1 MFFLGY
7 PDIFD
12 SDLKNLFKILHL
24 KKKRILITNY
34 FQEKLQHR
42 LKKLIFLQKHGNLY
56 DFLTNVLKNT
66 NLNRV
71 RSLQEKFLDDLI
83 NGFNIYK
90 KIKGANSAKD
100 LCLCL
105 LGNPN
110 RTGYDLFLKT
120 PKDKYNKDIYLQ
132 AQKLFSLR
140 ESIF

>member
-34 FQEKLQHR
+34 FQEKLQHC
-42 LKKLIFLQKHGNLY
+42 LKKLIQKHGNLY

-66 NLNRV
+66 NLNHV
-71 RSLQEKFLDDLI
+71 RSLQEKFLDDLM

-90 KIKGANSAKD
+90 KN
-100 LCLCL
+100 
-105 LGNPN
+105 
-110 RTGYDLFLKT
+110 
-120 PKDKYNKDIYLQ
+120 
-132 AQKLFSLR
+132 
-140 ESIF
+140 